1 MQLIFIFVLLA
12 ISNIEG
18 KENFKNLGEAP
29 FLKESISNVDIE
41 QSIEI
46 EFDID
51 KDTIYSFTIKNENYL
66 YSFISNKENIF
77 YIQKEEEKYI
87 IVPNE
92 TFFRNGEEVF
102 VNYEK
107 KLGEST
113 KIKISPIPLYKEL
126 NTLETIK
133 ENKYFFIESEKKSIL
148 YLDSFDRNSSI
159 YISQTFK
166 KEIFENDT
174 KINGHFYVIEP
185 SITYLIK
192 IRIYSNYSVSSVKK
206 YLYPFDFEKIDI
218 KDDEKNFLYLKK
230 DKSYTLDFKD
240 NTINKMLKLS
250 LKTLNSNIKINESD
264 NLVINKD
271 SQYYKLENDFKG
283 QLILEVDNDDAFI
296 EFLSNKGEPEFLD
309 EISVKEHKLEKDV
322 VVISIPRTHKFFS
335 LDIKSEKI

>member
-1 MQLIFIFVLLA
+1 L
-12 ISNIEG
+12 N
-18 KENFKNLGEAP
+18 
-29 FLKESISNVDIE
+29 
-41 QSIEI
+41 
-46 EFDID
+46 
-51 KDTIYSFTIKNENYL
+51 
-66 YSFISNKENIF
+66 
-77 YIQKEEEKYI
+77 QK
-87 IVPNE
+87 
-92 TFFRNGEEVF
+92 
-102 VNYEK
+102 
-107 KLGEST
+107 
-113 KIKISPIPLYKEL
+113 KI
-126 NTLETIK
+126 
-133 ENKYFFIESEKKSIL
+133 

-159 YISQTFK
+159 YISQSFK

-283 QLILEVDNDDAFI
+283 QLILEVDKDDAFI

-322 VVISIPRTHKFFS
+322 VVISIPRAHKFFS
-335 LDIKSEKI
+335 LDIKSDKNLELSLSIGLSQDKEYYYSSNSNDKINVQNEILFHYLPYKNIEMHENEFVSLAINFERQENQKINISYNLFSSIDEILDEKISKDYKFNRCLRFLYLF